1 MYNELVAKY
10 TELQKLNKELQLENE
25 KLKEMFEEAN
35 NRARLAEDEVKR
47 LQRELQFQKEN

>member
-1 MYNELVAKY
+1 MYNDLVAKY

-25 KLKEMFEEAN
+25 KLKEMYEDAN
-35 NRARLAEDEVKR
+35 NRARSAEDEVKR